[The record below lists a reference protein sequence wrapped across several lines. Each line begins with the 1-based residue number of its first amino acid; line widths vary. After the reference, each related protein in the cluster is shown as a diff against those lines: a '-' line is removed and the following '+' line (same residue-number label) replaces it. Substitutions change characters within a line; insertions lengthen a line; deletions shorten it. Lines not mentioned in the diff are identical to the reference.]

1 VPYPLQWGAP
11 TFDAGNA
18 FAIMSAAFASLVEV
32 SLLLVNFGYLYAP
45 VKLHNKIVC
54 FDVKPEN
61 VSDQHLS
68 CVGVVTYP
76 CSRVYYLLFS
86 YSTCS

>member
-1 VPYPLQWGAP
+1 MPYPLQWGAP

-45 VKLHNKIVC
+45 VKLDYV
-54 FDVKPEN
+54 
-61 VSDQHLS
+61 
-68 CVGVVTYP
+68 
-76 CSRVYYLLFS
+76 LLALMLNLKM
-86 YSTCS
+86 